1 MENMWILISNLRERL
16 FISVLNNAI
25 TVSALIIAIIV
36 VRAFGKKMPKW
47 ITCMLWIIVAVKL
60 VVPIKLESAFS
71 LVPSAE
77 PIFVNEQN
85 ISYDQIAASDFSE
98 SMIYAAKDGLSAD
111 SDALSDNGQLAREN
125 RSISNLHKGQIIWLS
140 GMAAML
146 IYAFTTYALIR
157 KRVSASI
164 KILPKVYECD
174 NISDSFVLGIINP
187 RVYLPSTLSENAK
200 KYVLKHE
207 FAHISRQDHIWK
219 PLGFAILAIYW
230 FNPLCWIAYALL
242 CKDIEYACDEKVI
255 RNIDKNEK
263 NEYCRVLFENSMPRK
278 MLVACPVTFGGIDV
292 KDRIKNVV
300 NYKKPAFWI
309 TAVSVLVCIAV
320 GVCFATNK
328 NVDVYQSEVK
338 NVVENYSEVKE
349 QEAEKLKENTTA
361 EIDDLITEYYDAFNN
376 RDIEGMSR
384 LCRGN
389 VESKLAKAHVSA
401 KYIHMYYLSTTYT
414 NAGPVEGSYV
424 VYATSNGMLRI
435 SGEDMAFV
443 PEVEVFY
450 ICRDENGELYINCD
464 TRDKVISDYIN
475 ELKGNPAQE
484 YIYEKA
490 DEWKKYAE
498 YNSVED
504 IILKMREEVSAVS
517 RI

>member
-98 SMIYAAKDGLSAD
+98 SMMYAAKDGLSAD
-111 SDALSDNGQLAREN
+111 SDALSDNGQLPREN

-146 IYAFTTYALIR
+146 IYALTTYALIR

-200 KYVLKHE
+200 NM
-207 FAHISRQDHIWK
+207 F
-219 PLGFAILAIYW
+219 
-230 FNPLCWIAYALL
+230 
-242 CKDIEYACDEKVI
+242 
-255 RNIDKNEK
+255 
-263 NEYCRVLFENSMPRK
+263 
-278 MLVACPVTFGGIDV
+278 
-292 KDRIKNVV
+292 
-300 NYKKPAFWI
+300 
-309 TAVSVLVCIAV
+309 
-320 GVCFATNK
+320 
-328 NVDVYQSEVK
+328 
-338 NVVENYSEVKE
+338 
-349 QEAEKLKENTTA
+349 
-361 EIDDLITEYYDAFNN
+361 
-376 RDIEGMSR
+376 
-384 LCRGN
+384 
-389 VESKLAKAHVSA
+389 
-401 KYIHMYYLSTTYT
+401 
-414 NAGPVEGSYV
+414 
-424 VYATSNGMLRI
+424 
-435 SGEDMAFV
+435 
-443 PEVEVFY
+443 
-450 ICRDENGELYINCD
+450 
-464 TRDKVISDYIN
+464 
-475 ELKGNPAQE
+475 
-484 YIYEKA
+484 
-490 DEWKKYAE
+490 
-498 YNSVED
+498 
-504 IILKMREEVSAVS
+504 
-517 RI
+517 